1 MGATRR
7 RISARSIRTG
17 LTKDR
22 ATPAILTLD
31 KPKLA
36 GELVRCITGKLN
48 LIQHPKPTPILREL
62 QGQHI
67 IKCLTPSLPRGR
79 PGTVYGLT
87 AKGRALRAHLC
98 EERGLASVYQQPRI
112 NWRSYGWVACG
123 RQKKAIVC
131 AMSDEAMR
139 PKEILQE
146 IKKRYRPR
154 TQRAG
159 AEPMGISRQ
168 NLNDI
173 LQKAIQGEIVI
184 REEEHRKRGKRKPL
198 ARYRL
203 SKTGLKIKQLLT
215 DVS

>member
-1 MGATRR
+1 MGATTRH
-7 RISARSIRTG
+7 ITARSTYTGPTNDRT
-17 LTKDR
+17 T
-22 ATPAILTLD
+22 AAILTFG

-36 GELVRCITGKLN
+36 SEIVCDIAERLTLSVP
-48 LIQHPKPTPILREL
+48 PKPTPILKELEKRE
-62 QGQHI
+62 I
-67 IKCLTPSLPRGR
+67 TKRLTPSLPRGR

-98 EERGLASVYQQPRI
+98 EEHGLSSVYRQLII
-112 NWRSYGWVACG
+112 NWHCYGWVACG
-123 RQKKAIVC
+123 RQKKAIIC
-131 AMSDEAMR
+131 AMSDEALT

-154 TQRAG
+154 TQGAG

-173 LQKAIQGEIVI
+173 LQKAIQREIVI
-184 REEEHRKRGKRKPL
+184 REEEHRKRRKRKPL
-198 ARYRL
+198 AMYRL

-215 DVS
+215 SAA